1 MIEANNKKVL
11 LAEDNL
17 VNQKLATLLLQQLG
31 LAADVVDSG
40 KKAVQAVE
48 KNLYAVVLMDCQMPE
63 MDGFEATRAIR
74 KLEALRGTYTPIIAI
89 TALAMVGDRERCIA
103 VGMDDYI
110 SKPIDRQVLKIKLNH
125 WTQKEF
131 VVRNQEL
138 SRKYS
143 LVPNSVASQDEPI
156 NLAELEEFYAND
168 LDDVL
173 ATFTE
178 TTDKLLRDISQ
189 AISERKE
196 TELAHMAHELKG
208 ASASVGAKGLAKL
221 GMYLERAAGIRDWTE
236 ARDTFAAL
244 SNSFAQVKQFLNER
258 RNRLPIEAAVLP
270 TIESESM

>member
-1 MIEANNKKVL
+1 MIIDANNRKVL

-31 LAADVVDSG
+31 LVADVVDNG
-40 KKAVQAVE
+40 KKAVQAAEQTV
-48 KNLYAVVLMDCQMPE
+48 YTVILMDCQMPE
-63 MDGFEATRAIR
+63 MDGFEATKAIR
-74 KLEALRGTYTPIIAI
+74 KLEALRGTYTPIIAV

-103 VGMDDYI
+103 FGMDDYI

-138 SRKYS
+138 ARKYS
-143 LVPNSVASQDEPI
+143 QAPSSLTGLDEPI
-156 NLAELEEFYAND
+156 NLAELEEFYGSD

-173 ATFTE
+173 STFTE
-178 TTDKLLRDISQ
+178 TTEKLVRDI
-189 AISERKE
+189 AAAVNERKE
-196 TELAHMAHELKG
+196 VELAHMAHELKG

-236 ARDTFAAL
+236 AKDTFAAL
-244 SNSFAQVKQFLNER
+244 SNSFAQVKEFLHER
-258 RNRLPIEAAVLP
+258 RSRLQVEAAVLP
-270 TIESESM
+270 TID